1 VSAFSE
7 VRLALRGLA
16 KSPAFTAAA
25 VATLALGIGANTAMF
40 SVIDAV
46 LLRPLP
52 YPSAE
57 RLVQIWWTDA
67 GQVGNSHA
75 AADFL
80 DLEAGVPSFDALA
93 GYQERAYHFSGAGA
107 EAERVDGAEVT
118 ASFFEVFGVTAAAG
132 TLRAADGAVP
142 GESRVVLS
150 HALWEARFAKD
161 PAVVGRRVRID
172 GVPRTVLGV
181 AEPGFSFP
189 GDARI
194 WALADRRVPA
204 PPIPLAGS
212 IEAER
217 RLQYFLAVGRLA
229 EGASLEEAQQESSAL
244 AARLEK
250 DFPVTNAKRGI
261 RLVGLLEET
270 VGSSRTPL
278 FALLGAVALLLLVA
292 CANLAALLLS
302 RAAARQREVSICVA
316 LGAPR
321 GRIARMFLI
330 ESLVLSLSGGGLGVL
345 AASWGRA
352 LLIRLAPEG
361 MPRLSSAALDLRVL
375 AASSALTI
383 LCGLLFGLA
392 PALSASRMARG
403 RSSFALNARDSS
415 AERAG
420 VRRLLAGMQI
430 AVAVVLSAGAALLLA
445 SLRNLERVDPGFRP
459 EGVVAIPLWLS
470 GGRYADAGAAVRL
483 YSELAK
489 ALAGAPEVDSVAV
502 GFPVPLFGGGAF
514 ASYLVEGQPAPAPG
528 LEPSMHLGCAT
539 PGYFRT
545 LGIPLLS
552 GRDLEEG
559 DGAIAVINAELSRRA
574 FAGTNP
580 LGRRIRVG
588 DDPSAWHTVVGVVG
602 DARREHLDQPPPP
615 TAWLPI
621 SQLPVPYQNV
631 FVRTRTDTTG
641 AVSAVRREL
650 ARLDRDLG
658 LGTPHE
664 MREIVSGA
672 ADDSRFRARL
682 LSAFAAAGLLLSAI
696 GLYGVVAASV
706 LRRRRELGIRL
717 ALGATRGGV
726 ARLVLREGV
735 LVALAG
741 LAAGLLGALAAGR
754 LLSSLLFGVG
764 STDPATLAAAS
775 IFLLAVALIASALPA
790 LRAARLDPVEV
801 LRSEP

>member
-1 VSAFSE
+1 VSAFTE

-80 DLEAGVPSFDALA
+80 DLEAEVPSFDALA

-118 ASFFEVFGVTAAAG
+118 ASFFEVFGVRAAAG

-150 HALWEARFAKD
+150 HGLWEARFAKD

-189 GDARI
+189 DDARI

-204 PPIPLAGS
+204 PPIPLAGP

-250 DFPVTNAKRGI
+250 DFPVTNAKRGV
-261 RLVGLLEET
+261 RLVSLLEET

-302 RAAARQREVSICVA
+302 RAAARQREVSIRVA

-330 ESLVLSLSGGGLGVL
+330 ESLVLSLSGGGLGVI

-361 MPRLSSAALDLRVL
+361 MPRLSSAELDLRVL

-459 EGVVAIPLWLS
+459 ESVVAIPLWLS
-470 GGRYADAGAAVRL
+470 GGQYADAGAAVRL
-483 YSELAK
+483 YTELAK
-489 ALAGAPEVDSVAV
+489 SLAAAPEVDSVAV

-559 DGAIAVINAELSRRA
+559 DGAVAVINAELSRRA
-574 FAGTNP
+574 FAGRNP

-631 FVRTRTDTTG
+631 FVRTRTDTAG

-682 LSAFAAAGLLLSAI
+682 ISAFAAAGLLLSAI

-741 LAAGLLGALAAGR
+741 LAAGLLVALAAGR
-754 LLSSLLFGVG
+754 LLSSLLFGVAA
-764 STDPATLAAAS
+764 SDPATFAGAA

>member
-1 VSAFSE
+1 
-7 VRLALRGLA
+7 
-16 KSPAFTAAA
+16 
-25 VATLALGIGANTAMF
+25 
-40 SVIDAV
+40 
-46 LLRPLP
+46 
-52 YPSAE
+52 
-57 RLVQIWWTDA
+57 
-67 GQVGNSHA
+67 VGNSHA

-118 ASFFEVFGVTAAAG
+118 ASFFEVFGVRAAAG

-150 HALWEARFAKD
+150 HGLWEARFAKD

-204 PPIPLAGS
+204 PPIPLAGP

-261 RLVGLLEET
+261 RLVSLLEET

-302 RAAARQREVSICVA
+302 RAAARQREVSIRVA

-330 ESLVLSLSGGGLGVL
+330 ESLVLSLSGGALGVI

-361 MPRLSSAALDLRVL
+361 MPRLSSAELDLRVL

-459 EGVVAIPLWLS
+459 ESVVAIPLWLS
-470 GGRYADAGAAVRL
+470 GGQYADAGAAVRL
-483 YSELAK
+483 YMELAK
-489 ALAGAPEVDSVAV
+489 SLAAAPEVDSVAV

-559 DGAIAVINAELSRRA
+559 DGAVAVINAELSRRA
-574 FAGTNP
+574 FAGRNP

-631 FVRTRTDTTG
+631 FVRTRTDTAG

-741 LAAGLLGALAAGR
+741 LAAGLLVALAAGR
-754 LLSSLLFGVG
+754 LLSSLLFGVAA
-764 STDPATLAAAS
+764 SDPATFAGAA